1 MKFSPQDQRAFARLS
16 GDFNPIHVD
25 PAAARLTAVGEP
37 IVHGLH
43 ALLRTLDQHFSRT
56 SLPSTVTARFE
67 RPIIV
72 GDTVQA
78 GRTDPTTVV
87 LTLDGDLSL
96 ATIRVEPLQSSH
108 DDVRGLAAGRGS
120 KRSSVRPAV
129 WTLADIGNARGVI
142 TLNQSNVIARMFP
155 RASRAFGV
163 ETIRALAAI
172 SRLVGMECPGR
183 DSLLS
188 ALWLRVDRSNSRKH
202 LHWRVARV
210 DPRFGLVKIE
220 ADSGGVSGTIDA
232 FLRPSPVSLPS
243 WASVAATVRAEE
255 FAGQR
260 ALVVGGSRGL
270 GAATAQLIAAG
281 GGAVLA
287 TFATGKT
294 EVSTMRRTAARSGF
308 KMEATHFDVRQD
320 SAELLTKVCKQF
332 RPTHLYYFA
341 TPRIFGRRRDPFDA
355 EQFRIFADFY
365 VERFATVCRAAM
377 NAVPTLDVFYPS
389 TTGLGADAVR
399 ELTEYTAA
407 KAAGEALCTS
417 MNASI
422 PGLRIAVRR
431 LPRVATDQTATMLPI
446 ASANPI
452 DTMIPILRE
461 LHRRGETGR

>member
-1 MKFSPQDQRAFARLS
+1 MKFSHGDQRAFARLS

-56 SLPSTVTARFE
+56 SPPSTITARFE

-78 GRTDPTTVV
+78 WRTSPTTVA

-96 ATIRVEPLQSSH
+96 ATISVERLQSSQ
-108 DDVRGLAAGRGS
+108 DDARGPTASRDS

-129 WTLADIGNARGVI
+129 WTLADIGDARGVM
-142 TLNQSNVIARMFP
+142 TLNQSNAIARMFP
-155 RASRAFGV
+155 RASRAFGAESV
-163 ETIRALAAI
+163 RALAAI

-188 ALWLRVDRSNSRKH
+188 ALSLRVDRSSAGKH
-202 LHWRVARV
+202 LQWRVARV
-210 DPRFGLVKIE
+210 DRRFGLVRIE
-220 ADSGGVSGTIDA
+220 VDGGGVNGTVDA
-232 FLRPSPVSLPS
+232 FLRPSPAALTS
-243 WASVAATVRAEE
+243 WASVAAAVRAEE

-281 GGAVLA
+281 GGAALA
-287 TFATGKT
+287 TFAAGKT
-294 EVSTMRRTAARSGF
+294 EASTLRRMAARAGF
-308 KMEATHFDVRQD
+308 KLEAVRFDLTRD
-320 SAELLTKVCKQF
+320 STTLLTKVCKRF

-365 VERFATVCRAAM
+365 VDRFAAVCRAAM
-377 NAVPTLDVFYPS
+377 DAVPTLVAFYPS

-417 MNASI
+417 MNESI

-446 ASANPI
+446 ASADPI
-452 DTMIPILRE
+452 NTMIPILRE
-461 LHRRGETGR
+461 LHRRAETGR

>member
-1 MKFSPQDQRAFARLS
+1 
-16 GDFNPIHVD
+16 
-25 PAAARLTAVGEP
+25 
-37 IVHGLH
+37 
-43 ALLRTLDQHFSRT
+43 
-56 SLPSTVTARFE
+56 
-67 RPIIV
+67 
-72 GDTVQA
+72 
-78 GRTDPTTVV
+78 
-87 LTLDGDLSL
+87 
-96 ATIRVEPLQSSH
+96 
-108 DDVRGLAAGRGS
+108 
-120 KRSSVRPAV
+120 
-129 WTLADIGNARGVI
+129 
-142 TLNQSNVIARMFP
+142 MFP

-389 TTGLGADAVR
+389 TTGLGTDAVR